1 MSIASMPES
10 LSEARQEVVDRE
22 KRQVS
27 VAGMSLCLCSHY
39 NFVSIMLST
48 AIEEFNS
55 NALFYGL
62 GSSALILVLGLLPL
76 PVYLNL

>member
-1 MSIASMPES
+1 M
-10 LSEARQEVVDRE
+10 VDRE

-27 VAGMSLCLCSHY
+27 VAGMSLCLYSHY

-62 GSSALILVLGLLPL
+62 GSSALILALGLLPL
-76 PVYLNL
+76 PVYLNLWEWAPCVAFTLLC